1 MQKIKKKLTKGQ
13 KVNYHSNQRRI
24 VGNSRPILQ
33 YALTDRGLT
42 YWVIH
47 LFFPFFMNNIML
59 FLLVPLHIYGGN
71 FTKSVNPYATT
82 ACFHNM
88 IVIFITP
95 KTNETCIFIDV
106 LRTINTVRQCI
117 NNCYLRHQYIQKRQ
131 VCTCWPHCLLWMSC
145 IPHTSIFRN
154 NPIVLSSKAWDRW

>member
-13 KVNYHSNQRRI
+13 KVNYYSNQRRI

-33 YALTDRGLT
+33 YALTDRGFT
-42 YWVIH
+42 NSS
-47 LFFPFFMNNIML
+47 FFSPFFMNNIML

-106 LRTINTVRQCI
+106 LRPINTVRQCI
-117 NNCYLRHQYIQKRQ
+117 NNSYPRHQYIQKRQ
-131 VCTCWPHCLLWMSC
+131 VCTC
-145 IPHTSIFRN
+145 
-154 NPIVLSSKAWDRW
+154 